1 MSESPPSYRPFDH
14 VTTPKS
20 TLYRT
25 VMRVFVEQKRRFV
38 VHLRPEDVLREI
50 QNQGCPKTITSPGTT
65 GPITLD
71 EVEKALDCL
80 SGWGNLRA
88 DPDTSRV
95 ASVEDFYRR
104 RLLFQLT
111 REGEAAERAL
121 ETFEAEIGRRG
132 ELQSVALEDV
142 RLRLR
147 SLQGLLGDSDP
158 DPAVVHNLLL
168 ELTSR
173 LDSLAANASAFMG
186 GLQRVIDLQ
195 DLDEEAFFAYKDRLI
210 SYLERFVA
218 DLVQKSFDIRR
229 TLAAFAP
236 EPLDALLLVA
246 ARREAADAAPDGEGE
261 GDDDGPVQLRLA
273 EWRLRWTGLTT
284 WFTGTR
290 LRPSQSELL
299 RRRASRAVPDLLA
312 AIRLL
317 QERRTGRSDRSA
329 DYRTLARWFA
339 EADESQ
345 AHQLWRTAFGLGSAR
360 HLTGLPAGTDPD
372 DPAGATTGAGTSWL
386 DAPLVEVAA
395 RLRQTGHYQR
405 RGQLARVT
413 DRSCAR
419 AELARRVEAE
429 RALAERARHRLATGR
444 ATRLADLGGAD
455 GLDHAELTLFLR
467 LLGDALAAGPGPD
480 GCIHTVTADGSYE
493 ITLEPVAGGQVV
505 AVRSGEGVI
514 WALDHTITIVDRTV
528 PPTTTAAPSGTTPSG
543 TTPSG
548 TTPSGITPSGITP
561 SGITPSGTTPSAVAP
576 VTTRP
581 ADPEFALD
589 ELNPVGAR

>member
-1 MSESPPSYRPFDH
+1 MSEIAPRSRPSGRTSRPDEQTYRPSERTYRPFEH
-14 VTTPKS
+14 VTAPKS
-20 TLYRT
+20 PLYRA
-25 VMRVFVEQKRRFV
+25 VMRVFVEHKRRFV
-38 VHLRPEDVLREI
+38 VHLRPEDVLTELHG
-50 QNQGCPKTITSPGTT
+50 QDAGAAGEPV
-65 GPITLD
+65 TLD
-71 EVEKALDCL
+71 EIEKALDAL
-80 SGWGNLRA
+80 ATWGNLRA

-121 ETFEAEIGRRG
+121 ETFETEIGRRG
-132 ELQSVALEDV
+132 ELQSVALEDI

-147 SLQGLLGDSDP
+147 SLAVLMGDPDP

-229 TLAAFAP
+229 TLASFTP
-236 EPLDALLLVA
+236 GPLEGLLLVA
-246 ARREAADAAPDGEGE
+246 ARREAADAAPDG
-261 GDDDGPVQLRLA
+261 DGPGTDPVQRRLV
-273 EWRLRWTGLTT
+273 EWRLRWSGLAS

-299 RRRASRAVPDLLA
+299 RRRAGRAVPDLLA

-329 DYRTLARWFA
+329 DYRTLALWFA
-339 EADESQ
+339 QADESQ
-345 AHQLWRTAFGLGSAR
+345 AHQLWRAAFGLGSAR
-360 HLTGLPAGTDPD
+360 HLTGMPAGSGTDGSP
-372 DPAGATTGAGTSWL
+372 ATTVPSSTSWL
-386 DAPLVEVAA
+386 HAPPVEIAA
-395 RLRQTGHYQR
+395 RLRQTGRYQR
-405 RGQLARVT
+405 RGHPTRVA
-413 DRSCAR
+413 DRSQAR

-429 RALAERARHRLATGR
+429 RLAAERARRRLATGR
-444 ATRLADLGGAD
+444 PTRLAELGGAE
-455 GLDHAELTLFLR
+455 GLDYGELTLFLR

-480 GCIHTVTADGSYE
+480 GRIHTVTADGSYR
-493 ITLEPVAGGQVV
+493 ITLEPVPDGPDGPDCPVV
-505 AVRSGEGVI
+505 AVRSSEGVI
-514 WALDHTITIVDRTV
+514 WTPDHIITIVDLTLPPEPPV
-528 PPTTTAAPSGTTPSG
+528 PPEPPGPLMDEELMVEELEAGELEAV
-543 TTPSG
+543 
-548 TTPSGITPSGITP
+548 GI
-561 SGITPSGTTPSAVAP
+561 
-576 VTTRP
+576 R
-581 ADPEFALD
+581 
-589 ELNPVGAR
+589 